1 MTRHNPQTNLKHA
14 ERMIRSMS
22 SQSEVMGYYN
32 QAKLRGLASHEIEL
46 LSEKKAEL
54 MKIKQWREK

>member
-1 MTRHNPQTNLKHA
+1 MTLHNPQTNLKHA
-14 ERMIRSMS
+14 ERMIRSLAC
-22 SQSEVMGYYN
+22 QSEVMGYYN
-32 QAKLRGLASHEIEL
+32 QAKLRGLASHELEL